1 MTISLWF
8 LLAKHILSR
17 NHFNFKLFSAP
28 EEDTIPM
35 LFSAI
40 NHNSFS
46 YLPFGPVAPR
56 WGRRARRA
64 LILSQKFL
72 ISIATDCET
81 TSCLNIGK
89 LSRLHKETIY
99 IYKLRDERKIRQQLT
114 SM

>member
-1 MTISLWF
+1 MQLYHCSKYDQCCKQL
-8 LLAKHILSR
+8 
-17 NHFNFKLFSAP
+17 HFHFKLFSAP

-40 NHNSFS
+40 NYNSFS

-81 TSCLNIGK
+81 TSCLNIGI